1 VGGALVTN
9 LRSLSNYPIY
19 RAPAFPLRM
28 PESRETQRN
37 DPRRLQVLKSGDL
50 VFIRSPFCSSLD
62 LLVTSGLGVNHQI
75 SFLQAHLVLR
85 SAKMEP
91 GQIAEGVL
99 IHKTSDDST
108 PWHLNGTYIGG
119 NHGCADAIEIRCPDH
134 GLELSDTGGEWM
146 DEAGRSFHVL
156 RVPDCDTVQVLSDNS
171 GEGTIWKFCP
181 EISGARLRR
190 LSGSGPA
197 ALAIESQKRI
207 QIIPSLR
214 VLRQEFLADGV
225 LPLRAGEPVECSFLD
240 LLEDQELVNPGDVLQ
255 SVLRRPGTKPD
266 FLAEGLGSVLRNRI
280 VYRFRPD
287 GSTMV
292 ETNSE
297 ALQDFEMGHMG
308 FVQAAP
314 LVLGE
319 FDTHEYLVP
328 GTVPFEAGG
337 ISFDFGSMQDFTPAL
352 PQRVDFSADSG
363 NLQNPK
369 NPPHRFLQFLGNIED
384 GSVRRKIGFVIG
396 YSPVE
401 GITTPGLRSRCVET
415 AAVISQKKKTYPRA
429 LDQKLCKKVS
439 AGEAFHCLAYRQYF
453 NPTAVSQSASCHW
466 HHHGDG
472 MLVFA
477 DFLEPVAS
485 GCLRLPPF
493 FAGRR
498 FGILEQSPN
507 VSLEETVR
515 IPPAGLRFSSQ
526 AKSGF
531 LVLSVQAE

>member
-1 VGGALVTN
+1 
-9 LRSLSNYPIY
+9 
-19 RAPAFPLRM
+19 M

-37 DPRRLQVLKSGDL
+37 GPSRLQVLKSGDL
-50 VFIRSPFCSSLD
+50 VFIRSPFCPSLD
-62 LLVTSGLGVNHQI
+62 LLVTTGLGVNRQI
-75 SFLQAHLVLR
+75 SFLQTRLIPR
-85 SAKMEP
+85 GAKMEP

-108 PWHLNGTYIGG
+108 PWHINGTYIGG
-119 NHGCADAIEIRCPDH
+119 NHGCADAIQIHCPDH
-134 GLELSDTGGEWM
+134 GLGLSDTGGEWM
-146 DEAGRSFHVL
+146 DDAGVRFHVL
-156 RVPDCDTVQVLSDNS
+156 SVPNCDTVQVLSENH
-171 GEGTIWKFCP
+171 GKGAVWKFCP
-181 EISGARLRR
+181 EISGTRLRR
-190 LSGSGPA
+190 LSGFGPA
-197 ALAIESQKRI
+197 ALAIETQKRI
-207 QIIPSLR
+207 QIVPSVR
-214 VLRQEFLADGV
+214 VLRQEFWAGGV
-225 LPLRAGEPVECSFLD
+225 MPLRDGEPLECSFLD
-240 LLEDQELVNPGDVLQ
+240 LLEEQELVNPGDVLQ
-255 SVLRRPGTKPD
+255 SLLRRPGAKPD
-266 FLAEGLGSVLRNRI
+266 FLATGLAAVLRNRI

-337 ISFDFGSMQDFTPAL
+337 TGFDFGSMQDFAPAL
-352 PQRVDFSADSG
+352 PACIAFSAGGG
-363 NLQNPK
+363 NLLDAEK
-369 NPPHRFLQFLGNIED
+369 PPHRFLQFLGKKEG
-384 GSVRRKIGFVIG
+384 GSVRREIGFALG
-396 YSPVE
+396 YSPVA
-401 GITTPGLRSRCVET
+401 GITALGLRAGCVGT
-415 AAVISQKKKTYPRA
+415 AGVISQKKKTYPRA
-429 LDQKLCKKVS
+429 VDQKLCKKVS

-453 NPTAVSQSASCHW
+453 NPATASQNASCHW
-466 HHHGDG
+466 HRHGDG

-485 GCLRLPPF
+485 GCLALPPF

-531 LVLSVQAE
+531 LVLSVEAE

>member
-1 VGGALVTN
+1 
-9 LRSLSNYPIY
+9 
-19 RAPAFPLRM
+19 M
-28 PESRETQRN
+28 PESRETPRD
-37 DPRRLQVLKSGDL
+37 DPSRLQAIKAGDF
-50 VFIRSPFCSSLD
+50 VFIRSQFCPSLD
-62 LLVTSGLGVNHQI
+62 LVVTTGLGINRQI
-75 SFLQAHLVLR
+75 SFLQTHLIPR
-85 SAKMEP
+85 GAKMEA

-99 IHKTSDDST
+99 IHTTSDDST

-134 GLELSDTGGEWM
+134 GLGLSDTGGEWM
-146 DEAGRSFHVL
+146 DETGRGFHVL
-156 RVPDCDTVQVLSDNS
+156 RLPDCDTVHVLSDNS

-190 LSGSGPA
+190 LSGSGPV

-214 VLRQEFLADGV
+214 VLRQEFLADGTM
-225 LPLRAGEPVECSFLD
+225 PLRDGEPVECSSLD
-240 LLEDQELVNPGDVLQ
+240 LQEEQELVNPGDVLQ

-314 LVLGE
+314 LVPGD

-328 GTVPFEAGG
+328 GTAPFKAGG
-337 ISFDFGSMQDFTPAL
+337 MHFDFGSMQDFAPAM
-352 PQRVDFSADSG
+352 PAAIGFSAGDG
-363 NLQNPK
+363 NLLDAER
-369 NPPHRFLQFLGNIED
+369 PPFRFLQFLGKME
-384 GSVRRKIGFVIG
+384 GGFVRRKIGFALG
-396 YSPVE
+396 YSPVA
-401 GITTPGLRSRCVET
+401 GITALGLRPRYVGT

-429 LDQKLCKKVS
+429 VDQKLCKMVP
-439 AGEAFHCLAYRQYF
+439 AGETFHCVAYRQYF
-453 NPTAVSQSASCHW
+453 NPATASPAASCHW
-466 HHHGDG
+466 HRHGDG
-472 MLVFA
+472 TLVFA

-498 FGILEQSPN
+498 FAILEQSPN
-507 VSLEETVR
+507 VSLEETLQ
-515 IPPAGLRFSSQ
+515 IPPGGLRFSSRT
-526 AKSGF
+526 APGF
-531 LVLSVQAE
+531 LVLAVETA